1 MKTIQRIIRGTC
13 LWEVA
18 FLYVKFDSSE
28 IDAQFECFF
37 TDIKSK
43 KLLFDNKEMM
53 VKWGGVSYNRI
64 INEIR
69 YDY

>member
-1 MKTIQRIIRGTC
+1 M

-37 TDIKSK
+37 TDTKSK
-43 KLLFDNKEMM
+43 KLLFDDKEMM
-53 VKWGGVSYNRI
+53 VK
-64 INEIR
+64 
-69 YDY
+69 

>member
-1 MKTIQRIIRGTC
+1 MKIYNYRSYFLEDNSAYYTWNM

-43 KLLFDNKEMM
+43 KLLFDDKEMM
-53 VKWGGVSYNRI
+53 VK
-64 INEIR
+64 
-69 YDY
+69 